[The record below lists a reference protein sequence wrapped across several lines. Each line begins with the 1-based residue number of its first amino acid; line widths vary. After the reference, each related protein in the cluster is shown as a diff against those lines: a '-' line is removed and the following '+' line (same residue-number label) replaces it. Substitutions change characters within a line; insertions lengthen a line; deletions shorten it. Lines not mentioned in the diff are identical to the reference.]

1 MAEDREITFY
11 GQLHGET
18 PAGTLLKFD
27 EITIVQHFPF
37 GPEWNV
43 DTIAS
48 YNNVT
53 HIDMIQVVNTEDPT
67 ILFGNI
73 HLENIWNIGK
83 LELTDLM
90 NILPTEG
97 SHVTLIDLTYG
108 RNDDTRKELH
118 LCLDLIL
125 DHIEYQVD
133 HVTISYCTYTWQ
145 SYTKYTEPGQADVT
159 KLIRSQS
166 VNVGVGAGYIHGLK
180 FGIIFVY
187 PLDRVATLDNA
198 LMLFFMAAVAQTSE
212 QDYMNLAPTN
222 STSFTYN
229 MVDQYMY
236 IYDPGYFVYQVA
248 SIDMANLVLEDMAVA
263 EVIESPEAGPASNEG
278 GYKPH
283 TGGFDDTSDTIG
295 VPSLPTLGASNIGFI
310 NVYEVTAGSL
320 QLLANELFPPLV
332 YTPPTAITAADTTGA
347 IVAAANQF
355 IDVLQYIP
363 QFFNQINAEKYINYV
378 LDCHIIPVDPTAESG
393 NTAIQVGN
401 KTLLSYGHKV
411 TSDYVEV
418 DCGSISLAEYY
429 ANFADF
435 LTSFKLFLPFVG
447 FVPAQ
452 PEWFYRESIQVVY
465 HFNVIDGSFIAYVLS
480 TGAYVNNNNAGR
492 TILGQYG
499 GNCCVHIPITGQ
511 SYASMFQNIMNGGI
525 SAAKSI
531 TSGVSGV
538 IGGIASGA
546 AGIAMGNP
554 VGAISGGLNAAGSA
568 INGAGGA
575 ASSLLSTVGAKPDVV
590 SSNSYSASGA
600 FLSCRRPF
608 AMIERPVSSY
618 PTTYAKENGIPA
630 NVSRQLGKVTG
641 FNIIGNIHLDG
652 VDATEAEKAE
662 IEELLG
668 SGVIL

>member
-1 MAEDREITFY
+1 MAEDRGITFY

-27 EITIVQHFPF
+27 EITMTQYFPF
-37 GPEWNV
+37 GPEWEV
-43 DTIAS
+43 DTIVS

-53 HIDMIQVVNTEDPT
+53 NIDQMQVVNTDDPT

-73 HLENIWNIGK
+73 NLTDILNIGR

-90 NILPTEG
+90 NILPTVD

-108 RNDDTRKELH
+108 RNEETGKELH

-125 DHIEYQVD
+125 NRIYYQSDNVS
-133 HVTISYCTYTWQ
+133 INYCNYTWQ
-145 SYTKYTEPGQADVT
+145 VFTKYTEPGQADVT
-159 KLIRSQS
+159 KLINSATI
-166 VNVGVGAGYIHGLK
+166 NVGPGLNIHGLK
-180 FGIIFVY
+180 FGIIFMY

-198 LMLFFMAAVAQTSE
+198 IMLFFMASFAQTSE
-212 QDYMNLAPTN
+212 DNYFTIVPTN
-222 STSFTYN
+222 NTSFTYN
-229 MVDQYMY
+229 MHDQYTY
-236 IYDPGYFVYQVA
+236 NIQNGYYAYMVA
-248 SIDMANLVLEDMAVA
+248 AIDMANLTLENMVVA
-263 EVIESPEAGPASNEG
+263 EVGEESPEAGPASDEG
-278 GYKPH
+278 GYEPH
-283 TGGFDDTSDTIG
+283 TGGFDDSSDTIG
-295 VPSLPTLGASNIGFI
+295 VPNLPTLGASNIGFI

-320 QLLANELFPPLV
+320 QLFANELFPPLV
-332 YTPPTAITAADTTGA
+332 YTPPTSITATDTTGA

-355 IDVLQYIP
+355 IDFLTYIP

-401 KTLLSYGHKV
+401 KTLMSYGHKV

-418 DCGSISLAEYY
+418 DCGAISLAEYY

-480 TGAYVNNNNAGR
+480 TGAYVNNNNSGR

-511 SYASMFQNIMNGGI
+511 AYASMFQNVMNGGI
-525 SAAKSI
+525 SAVKSI
-531 TSGVSGV
+531 TSAVSGV
-538 IGGIASGA
+538 AGGIASA
-546 AGIAMGNP
+546 AMGGP
-554 VGAISGGLNAAGSA
+554 AGMVGGALNAGNAVTSGLE
-568 INGAGGA
+568 GA
-575 ASSLLSTVGAKPDVV
+575 ASSMLSTVGAKPDVV
-590 SSNSYSASGA
+590 SSNPYSASGS

-652 VDATEAEKAE
+652 INATEAEKAE